1 MGEERL
7 SEAAAKKNIVRKA
20 FAGLIVAGALAYG
33 GTIAYLT
40 HFDHQGVPK
49 LPTSSPT
56 WHDPKALAAFNVFQ
70 ETRCDYCHTRTANLP
85 FYFRLPFA
93 NQIMQRDLEA
103 GQRHFRIDPVIAA
116 FRAGKPPS
124 VEQLSRIEE
133 VVRQNRM
140 PPAAYLLMHPH
151 AYMTEKAR
159 SDVLVW
165 VADQRRRYYATPGVA
180 PQFAG
185 EVIQPIPESLPVDWA
200 KAELGR
206 QLFFDRRLS
215 GDGKLN
221 CASCHGLDKG
231 GVDNLVTATGINGQ
245 KGPINVPTVYNAVF
259 SIAQFWNGRAADLAA
274 QAAGPVTNPVEMGA
288 HDWQSVA
295 QIIAAV
301 PEYQT
306 AFASL
311 YGADPISQRTVTNA
325 IAEYEKTLITPDS
338 PFDLYLKGDNTA
350 ITAQEKRGYERF
362 KAIGCSGCHSGV
374 AVGGD
379 AYEIM
384 GLEGPYFSDRKSA
397 LTDVDSGRESF
408 THALEDHQ
416 KFKVPNLRNIALTA
430 PYFHDGS
437 VATLD
442 DAVRL
447 MARYQTPYPDL
458 SRSDIDDI
466 VAFLKTLTGRYQGV
480 PLQQVVAEPPLKAP
494 QAQ

>member
-1 MGEERL
+1 MF
-7 SEAAAKKNIVRKA
+7 EAARKKRLVRNGI
-20 FAGLIVAGALAYG
+20 AGLVVAAALAYG
-33 GTIAYLT
+33 GTIAFLT
-40 HFDHQGVPK
+40 RFDHQGAPR
-49 LPTSSPT
+49 LPTNSAT
-56 WHDPKALAAFNVFQ
+56 WHDPKALAAFNALG
-70 ETRCDYCHTRTANLP
+70 EARCDYCHTRTADLP
-85 FYFRLPFA
+85 FYFKLPFA
-93 NQIMQRDLEA
+93 NQIMKRDLVA
-103 GQRHFRIDPVIAA
+103 GQRHFRIDPIIAA
-116 FRAGKPPS
+116 FQAGKPPS

-133 VVRQNRM
+133 VIQQNRM

-151 AYMTEKAR
+151 AYMTEKSR
-159 SDVLVW
+159 SDVLAW
-165 VADQRRRYYATPGVA
+165 ITDQRRRYYATPGVA

-185 EVIQPIPESLPVDWA
+185 EVIQPIPENVPVDWT

-215 GDGKLN
+215 GDGKMN

-231 GVDNLVTATGINGQ
+231 GVDNLVTATGINDQ

-288 HDWQSVA
+288 HDWDGVA
-295 QIIAAV
+295 AIIAAA
-301 PEYQT
+301 PEYRT

-311 YGADPISQRTVTNA
+311 YGAGAVNQKTVTNA

-338 PFDLYLKGDNTA
+338 PFDLYLKGDNSA

-379 AYEIM
+379 AYEVM
-384 GLEGPYFSDRKSA
+384 GLEGPYFSERKA
-397 LTDVDSGRESF
+397 GLTDVDSGREGF
-408 THALEDHQ
+408 THAIEDHQ
-416 KFKVPNLRNIALTA
+416 RFKVPNLRNIALTA

-437 VATLD
+437 AGTLEQ
-442 DAVRL
+442 AVRL

-458 SRSDIDDI
+458 PERDVDDI
-466 VAFLKTLTGRYQGV
+466 VAFLKTLTGKYQGV

-494 QAQ
+494 EAQ